1 MSNFKQT
8 LVLNF
13 ILGLVILGFHSPL
26 IFGSLNAHKN
36 PDLNVSRHSHKT
48 NTVEEIPCPIEYRI
62 FMAFFFCLPGIAMF
76 IFGPIAMTI
85 VPSLVNRGINFLI
98 GRKE

>member
-13 ILGLVILGFHSPL
+13 VLGLVILGFHSPL

-36 PDLNVSRHSHKT
+36 PDMNVPGYNHET
-48 NTVEEIPCPIEYRI
+48 NTFEDVPCPIEYRI
-62 FMAFFFCLPGIAMF
+62 FMALFFCLPGILMF
-76 IFGPIAMTI
+76 IFGSIAMI
-85 VPSLVNRGINFLI
+85 GAPSLISRGINFLI